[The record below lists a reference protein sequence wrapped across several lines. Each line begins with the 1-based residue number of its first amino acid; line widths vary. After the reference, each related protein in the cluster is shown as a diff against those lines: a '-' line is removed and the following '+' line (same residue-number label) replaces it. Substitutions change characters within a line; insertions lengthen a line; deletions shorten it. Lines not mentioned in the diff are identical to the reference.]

1 MKGLSVNKSLTKI
14 YLADNQFG
22 EEEKVLES
30 IKYAWSKNTHLGRYD
45 FKYNALNDPGIEKLT
60 QFMEECT
67 HIYDVEIGERVGK
80 DVMAAFK
87 E

>member
-1 MKGLSVNKSLTKI
+1 
-14 YLADNQFG
+14 
-22 EEEKVLES
+22 
-30 IKYAWSKNTHLGRYD
+30 
-45 FKYNALNDPGIEKLT
+45 
-60 QFMEECT
+60 MEECN